1 MYSLYWLSVLFI
13 LVECTLYTG
22 LVYPLY
28 WLSVLF
34 ILVEEDLELE
44 ARLGGVHGEG
54 REEPFP
60 GHRVHLPR
68 VGAVLGPRRV

>member
-1 MYSLYWLSVLFI
+1 M
-13 LVECTLYTG
+13 
-22 LVYPLY
+22 
-28 WLSVLF
+28 
-34 ILVEEDLELE
+34 VEEDLELE